1 MRPWMGDDRAKRVK
15 SSAEGVQRSKI
26 INDKTSI
33 EQLRPG
39 LQTHSHCSLLNAA
52 QISMNHIKSYLKQ
65 FGAKVVSWEKSGARR
80 LLDLLQ
86 LNSEDLYDL
95 SLTLLFSGEISANI
109 SANLNVRN
117 QCDMDTNRA
126 KQQQQISL
134 GRKTGQI
141 GN

>member
-1 MRPWMGDDRAKRVK
+1 M
-15 SSAEGVQRSKI
+15 
-26 INDKTSI
+26 
-33 EQLRPG
+33 
-39 LQTHSHCSLLNAA
+39 
-52 QISMNHIKSYLKQ
+52 
-65 FGAKVVSWEKSGARR
+65 VSWEKSGARR

-141 GN
+141 RN